1 MNILK
6 VFEDFRQLPTGDQA
20 KIVEWY
26 NLQRGG
32 DPSRVWGRSNA
43 PKVSALKPDGYA
55 PRKFTEEQINF
66 IDFFLHDGMKGV
78 EIAKSCMAN
87 WPNERSY
94 DAWLTTVNK
103 RKRDMKEKVQA

>member
-6 VFEDFRQLPTGDQA
+6 VFDDFRQLSREDQR
-20 KIVEWY
+20 KIVEWF
-26 NLQRGG
+26 NSTLGG
-32 DPSRVWGRSNA
+32 SGVFHETRTVESSTAR
-43 PKVSALKPDGYA
+43 KVKFA